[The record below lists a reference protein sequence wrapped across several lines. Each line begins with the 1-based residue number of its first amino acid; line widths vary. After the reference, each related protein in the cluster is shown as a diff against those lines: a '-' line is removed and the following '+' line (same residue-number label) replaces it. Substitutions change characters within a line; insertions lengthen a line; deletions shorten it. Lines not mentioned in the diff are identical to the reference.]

1 MLCSLS
7 GAIRCNWWIQAVVGL
22 EQPELGCFQLGF
34 SQRAR
39 QGQAE
44 NVREYSRGGAM
55 VLPKSPAEV
64 YTRKQEGTEEAKVS
78 KAGARGRIS
87 DLFKSNMYSSQPLTC
102 NQKPRE
108 VLP

>member
-1 MLCSLS
+1 
-7 GAIRCNWWIQAVVGL
+7 
-22 EQPELGCFQLGF
+22 
-34 SQRAR
+34 
-39 QGQAE
+39 
-44 NVREYSRGGAM
+44 M

-64 YTRKQEGTEEAKVS
+64 LTRKQEGTEEAKVS

-108 VLP
+108 VLPYRFLQGCNTNENCVC